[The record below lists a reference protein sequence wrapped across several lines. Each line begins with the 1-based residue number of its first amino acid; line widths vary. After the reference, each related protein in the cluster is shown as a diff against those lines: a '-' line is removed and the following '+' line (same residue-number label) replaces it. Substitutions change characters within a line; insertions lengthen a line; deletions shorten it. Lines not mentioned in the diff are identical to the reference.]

1 MSLLFN
7 FGLGHAFRRVQ
18 VNQNCLK
25 LNGNQLLVYA
35 GDVNAL
41 GGSVHTIEK
50 NAEALVV
57 GSKETR
63 IQVNADKTKYTVMSR
78 DQNARRSHNYKTNNG
93 SFERVGQFKYLG
105 TNLPKQNSIQEDIKS
120 RLKSGNACYHSVRN
134 LLSFSLLNN
143 DLKIKT

>member
-78 DQNARRSHNYKTNNG
+78 DQNARRSHNIKTHNK
-93 SFERVGQFKYLG
+93 SFERVEQFKYLEQ
-105 TNLPKQNSIQEDIKS
+105 T
-120 RLKSGNACYHSVRN
+120 
-134 LLSFSLLNN
+134 
-143 DLKIKT
+143 